1 MKLWPREFRV
11 WCLTLHTHSFVAKM
25 RLLGTRSRS
34 TNHFKGVLSHNK
46 DNTLHTRALP
56 KQTTQTKTKG
66 LCFTAFEKK
75 YAGWAGS
82 RNL

>member
-25 RLLGTRSRS
+25 VFRY
-34 TNHFKGVLSHNK
+34 TNHFNGVLSYNK
-46 DNTLHTRALP
+46 DNTLHKRALP
-56 KQTTQTKTKG
+56 KQTKQTKTKG